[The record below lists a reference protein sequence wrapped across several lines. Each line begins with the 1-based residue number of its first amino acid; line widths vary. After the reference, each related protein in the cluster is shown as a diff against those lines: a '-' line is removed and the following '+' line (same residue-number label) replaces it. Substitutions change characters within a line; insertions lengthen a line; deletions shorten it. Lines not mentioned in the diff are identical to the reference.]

1 MIEAVMLVTLGFLAA
16 TLIALA
22 CVPALARRA
31 DRLAR
36 KRAEAAF
43 PLSLAEIAAD
53 RDHLRAELAL
63 RARALEQDAERGFA
77 AKAGALQEIGK
88 RDMRIAERERTI
100 AEREATVAERDAEL
114 VRLAAELERTQA
126 ALAAETSGHA
136 DTNAALAKRVAD
148 LADVERS
155 LAEARA
161 SLTGTSAD
169 LAARGSELEHERAVL
184 ARMQTTLAGR
194 EQELAA
200 SRSEVD
206 ALRLAQIESRTQI
219 LVLEGK
225 RDDAVQR
232 LAASEA
238 ELSAAA
244 HAHDAVVTGHGEEV
258 KAIRETLRER
268 DERLE
273 TLHAEIMV
281 LQGALS
287 EARTEKL
294 SGRHGDALAPLPA
307 NDANAALR
315 QEIVRI
321 AERLMTMAPKQE
333 AAE

>member
-16 TLIALA
+16 TLMALA

-63 RARALEQDAERGFA
+63 RARGLEQEAERGFA
-77 AKAGALQEIGK
+77 ARAGALQEIGK
-88 RDMRIAERERTI
+88 RDMTIAQRERTI
-100 AEREATVAERDAEL
+100 AERDAAIGDRDAEL
-114 VRLAAELERTQA
+114 ARLGAELAQVQA
-126 ALAAETSGHA
+126 ALAAESAAHVATSA
-136 DTNAALAKRVAD
+136 MLAQRVAD
-148 LADVERS
+148 LADVEHS
-155 LAEARA
+155 LSQTRA
-161 SLTGTSAD
+161 ALTGTSAD
-169 LAARGSELEHERAVL
+169 LATREAELERERASL
-184 ARMQTTLAGR
+184 QRSQADAAGKER
-194 EQELAA
+194 ELAA
-200 SRSEVD
+200 LRGEAD
-206 ALRLAQIESRTQI
+206 GLRLAQIESRTQI

-225 RDDAVQR
+225 RDDLAQR

-238 ELSAAA
+238 ELGAAIQAHEVAAA
-244 HAHDAVVTGHGEEV
+244 AHGEEV
-258 KAIRETLRER
+258 AAMREDLRGR

-287 EARTEKL
+287 EARTERI
-294 SGRHGDALAPLPA
+294 SGKRGGTTPAPA

-321 AERLMTMAPKQE
+321 AERLMAMPPKQE